1 MFEIGINVSKDV
13 RSLGKRFL
21 TIVGIEH
28 QWFLSGNKL
37 ETFIH
42 DMLNR
47 NCTKLLSFAR
57 FRGAATQGIEN
68 SP

>member
-1 MFEIGINVSKDV
+1 MFEIGINVSKDI
-13 RSLGKRFL
+13 RSLGKCFL
-21 TIVGIEH
+21 TVVRIEN

-42 DMLNR
+42 DTLNR

-57 FRGAATQGIEN
+57 FPGAAT
-68 SP
+68 

>member
-13 RSLGKRFL
+13 RSLGKRFPTL
-21 TIVGIEH
+21 VRIEH

-42 DMLNR
+42 DMLNQ
-47 NCTKLLSFAR
+47 LYQIAL
-57 FRGAATQGIEN
+57 FRTFSECRDVGH
-68 SP
+68 